1 MQANNDILPVRLTAR
16 TWCSG
21 EGGVVTVKP
30 NRSEEG
36 EIDRFILGKVDGRHT
51 IDQIVDIIQEY
62 FPVRFKTQEKAQ
74 FYVNVLSGQYS
85 RLQAL
90 KSEVIN

>member
-1 MQANNDILPVRLTAR
+1 VQANNDILPVRLAAR

-36 EIDRFILGKVDGRHT
+36 EIDHFILRKMVGRNT
-51 IDQIVDIIQEY
+51 IDQIAELVQEH
-62 FPVRFKTQEKAQ
+62 FPVRFKTQEIAQ
-74 FYVNVLSGQYS
+74 FYVKAQAQQYGQ
-85 RLQAL
+85 LHAL
-90 KSEVIN
+90 NPEVIN